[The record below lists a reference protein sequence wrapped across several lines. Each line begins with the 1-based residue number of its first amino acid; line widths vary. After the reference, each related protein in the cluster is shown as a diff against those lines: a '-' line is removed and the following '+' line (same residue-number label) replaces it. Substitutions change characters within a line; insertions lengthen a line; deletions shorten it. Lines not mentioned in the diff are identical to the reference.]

1 MLEMKVSNN
10 ARCMHEIYNLSHI
23 SVQDLRDPSKI
34 PDVYVIFSLSLLLLS
49 QNLHHHSYKEDTL
62 VPNALDSPFPT
73 LCPVL
78 DSLGIATHSLSPQI
92 VRRHC
97 LTLKEFRNMCSV
109 TSSESMMKVKTENVS
124 SNSVSLVVTAKFD
137 STQKAYNLHCELRT

>member
-1 MLEMKVSNN
+1 M
-10 ARCMHEIYNLSHI
+10 
-23 SVQDLRDPSKI
+23 
-34 PDVYVIFSLSLLLLS
+34 PDVCMRSTIFLTFLFRIFRIRVRFLMCTLFSLFLDYFSHKI
-49 QNLHHHSYKEDTL
+49 HHHSYKEDTL

-97 LTLKEFRNMCSV
+97 LTLKAFRNMCSV